1 MEGIKMKKMLN
12 ILVALFAAVVM
23 FGCSTAKPDDS
34 GWYNDYE
41 AAKKIAAKQN
51 KNVLLF
57 VNSVYDIDGSQNA
70 VKLLLETPEFVNGL
84 KDSYVCVHFDFTDI
98 MNLNVIDENAKPEE
112 KKALEKKRATIEKQ
126 FAVAD
131 ALAIQTTP
139 AIVLTTSEGY
149 YITNVQFDFASDNV
163 EGYISMVKNEADT
176 VKEVNDMVAAT
187 KKGTNLERVNAI
199 NTLYDSQSET
209 HRLLLSNLCR
219 EVVKLDKNN
228 ESGLLSKYLFAV
240 ANADAYEKLIKLE
253 VAEAIKV
260 YEKAAEDARLE
271 AADKQNLYYIAANIL
286 ASSGT
291 TDYEYVVKL
300 LQNALD
306 ADPESSYA
314 EGLQKTI
321 DYVKEMQEQ
330 AKQAA
335 ADANADAK

>member
-1 MEGIKMKKMLN
+1 MKKFFN
-12 ILVALFAAVVM
+12 VIALALSFVFVFAS
-23 FGCSTAKPDDS
+23 CSSAKTDDS

-41 AAKKIAAKQN
+41 AAKKIASKQN
-51 KNVLLF
+51 KNILLF

-112 KKALEKKRATIEKQ
+112 KKAFEKRRAEIEKQ

-139 AIVLTTSEGY
+139 AIVLTTKEGY

-163 EGYISMVKNEADT
+163 EGYITMVKNEADT

-219 EVVKLDKNN
+219 EVPKLDKNN
-228 ESGLLSKYLFAV
+228 ESGLLSKYLFAI
-240 ANADAYEKLIKLE
+240 ANADAYAKLIKLE

-260 YEKAAEDARLE
+260 YEKAAEDTRLE
-271 AADKQNLYYIAANIL
+271 PADKQNLYYIAANIL

-300 LQNALD
+300 LQNAFD

-321 DYVKEMQEQ
+321 DYVKQMQEQ
-330 AKQAA
+330 AKQPAP
-335 ADANADAK
+335 DANADAK

>member
-1 MEGIKMKKMLN
+1 MEGIKMKKMLKFLAV
-12 ILVALFAAVVM
+12 IFAAVVISS
-23 FGCSTAKPDDS
+23 CSSAKPDDS

-149 YITNVQFDFASDNV
+149 YF
-163 EGYISMVKNEADT
+163 
-176 VKEVNDMVAAT
+176 
-187 KKGTNLERVNAI
+187 
-199 NTLYDSQSET
+199 
-209 HRLLLSNLCR
+209 
-219 EVVKLDKNN
+219 
-228 ESGLLSKYLFAV
+228 
-240 ANADAYEKLIKLE
+240 
-253 VAEAIKV
+253 
-260 YEKAAEDARLE
+260 
-271 AADKQNLYYIAANIL
+271 
-286 ASSGT
+286 T
-291 TDYEYVVKL
+291 T
-300 LQNALD
+300 
-306 ADPESSYA
+306 
-314 EGLQKTI
+314 
-321 DYVKEMQEQ
+321 
-330 AKQAA
+330 
-335 ADANADAK
+335 

>member
-1 MEGIKMKKMLN
+1 MKKFFN
-12 ILVALFAAVVM
+12 VIAIALSFVFVFAS
-23 FGCSTAKPDDS
+23 CSSAKTDDS

-41 AAKKIAAKQN
+41 AAKKIASKQN
-51 KNVLLF
+51 KNILLF

-112 KKALEKKRATIEKQ
+112 KKAFEKRRAEIEKQ

-139 AIVLTTSEGY
+139 AIVLTTKEGY

-163 EGYISMVKNEADT
+163 DGYISMVKNEADT

-187 KKGTNLERVNAI
+187 KKGTNIERVNAI
-199 NTLYDSQSET
+199 NALYDSQSET

-219 EVVKLDKNN
+219 EVPKLDKND
-228 ESGLLSKYLFAV
+228 ETGLVSKFLFAV

-253 VAEAIKV
+253 VAEAVKT
-260 YEKAAEDARLE
+260 YEKAAEDSRLKPL
-271 AADKQNLYYIAANIL
+271 DKQNLYYIAANIL
-286 ASSGT
+286 ATSGT
-291 TDYEYVVKL
+291 TDYDYVIKL
-300 LQNALD
+300 LQSAID
-306 ADPESSYA
+306 ADPESNYA

-321 DYVKEMQEQ
+321 DYVKEMQGQ
-330 AKQAA
+330 AEYATP
-335 ADANADAK
+335 DANADAK

>member
-1 MEGIKMKKMLN
+1 MNAFFFSLLCLLYS
-12 ILVALFAAVVM
+12 LVLT
-23 FGCSTAKPDDS
+23 C
-34 GWYNDYE
+34 
-41 AAKKIAAKQN
+41 
-51 KNVLLF
+51 LLF
-57 VNSVYDIDGSQNA
+57 PLELLINYLSRNS
-70 VKLLLETPEFVNGL
+70 K
-84 KDSYVCVHFDFTDI
+84 VC
-98 MNLNVIDENAKPEE
+98 
-112 KKALEKKRATIEKQ
+112 AT
-126 FAVAD
+126 
-131 ALAIQTTP
+131 
-139 AIVLTTSEGY
+139 
-149 YITNVQFDFASDNV
+149 FDFASDNV